1 MAETVADQIVVRLAA
16 YFRNRRQGR
25 AEVKLDARRVAAFL
39 RDPGPARVVLF
50 YGEDTGLIRERAA
63 ALVRAVLGAADDPFR
78 LATLEHA
85 SDLPVEAASGSLGGG
100 RRVIR
105 IFDVG
110 EEARE
115 PVAKVL
121 AGQGD
126 ALVLLEAPGL
136 APSRSRLVKS
146 VEAHRDG
153 VTIACY
159 AEEGERLAESVR
171 GWLAAEKVSV
181 DRDALAWLTAQ
192 LGADHA
198 LNRREIE
205 KLALYVGP
213 GGRVD
218 LEAAEAAVGDV
229 AGLSLD
235 DALFAATSGD
245 VATADRALER
255 ALAAGA
261 TPVAVIRAALM
272 PSARGSSGRRWACRA
287 RPKPFFRREQAFNR
301 ALSLWSS
308 ATLAAAEEALL
319 PGGAGCEADG
329 RAGRGSLPAHG
340 AGAGAPGGGGG

>member
-1 MAETVADQIVVRLAA
+1 MKLEP
-16 YFRNRRQGR
+16 RRI
-25 AEVKLDARRVAAFL
+25 AAFL
-39 RDPGPARVVLF
+39 RDPGPARVVLL
-50 YGEDTGLIRERAA
+50 YGEDTGLIRERAS

-78 LATLEHA
+78 LATIERA
-85 SDLPVEAASGSLGGG
+85 ADLPVEAASLSLTGG

-105 IFDVG
+105 ISDVG

-121 AGQGD
+121 AAQGD

-136 APSRSRLVKS
+136 APGRSRLAKA
-146 VEAHRDG
+146 VEGHRDG

-159 AEEGERLAESVR
+159 AEEGARLAESVR

-181 DRDALAWLTAQ
+181 DRDALAWLAAQ

-218 LEAAEAAVGDV
+218 LAAAEAAVGDV
-229 AGLSLD
+229 AGLSLE

-255 ALAAGA
+255 ALAEGA

-272 PSARGSSGRRWACRA
+272 HLARLERA
-287 RPKPFFRREQAFNR
+287 ALAVPGGPRVFFRREQAFNR
-301 ALSLWSS
+301 ALSLLSP
-308 ATLAAAEEALL
+308 ATLAAAEEAFF
-319 PGGAGCEADG
+319 
-329 RAGRGSLPAHG
+329 RAERDAKRTGVPAAELCRHMVL
-340 AGAGAPGGGGG
+340 ALARRAAAAANRA

>member
-1 MAETVADQIVVRLAA
+1 M
-16 YFRNRRQGR
+16 
-25 AEVKLDARRVAAFL
+25 KLDARRVAAFL

-63 ALVRAVLGAADDPFR
+63 ALIRAVLGAADDPFR

-261 TPVAVIRAALM
+261 TPVAVIRAALIHL
-272 PSARGSSGRRWACRA
+272 ARLERA
-287 RPKPFFRREQAFNR
+287 ALAVPGTQKPFFRREQAFNR

-308 ATLAAAEEALL
+308 ATLAAAEEAFF
-319 PGGAGCEADG
+319 
-329 RAGRGSLPAHG
+329 RAERDAKRTGVPAEDLCRHMVL
-340 AGAGAPGGGGG
+340 ALARRAAVAANRA